1 MANQQQLALLKQGT
15 DVWNRW
21 RKEHPDIQPDLL
33 EADLVGVD
41 LKKANL
47 SFTNLNEADL
57 TLASLS
63 EANLTGAS
71 LFMTNLLNSD
81 LSRANLRRANFTFAT
96 LTAAT
101 LSSADLTQANLTA
114 AKLTAAK
121 LVKARLVEAKLN
133 KAILSKADLSGA
145 NLSRAN
151 LNRANLSGA
160 NLSRVNLSSANLSRA
175 DLSRAILTGKAN
187 LTQANLYMAILS
199 ETDFTEAVLQGAMLN
214 NASLVKT
221 NLKKANLT
229 DCSIYG
235 ISAWNVVLDGAIQSS
250 LVVTLPHEP
259 TITVDNLEVAQFIYL
274 LLNNQK
280 IRDVLNTI
288 TSKVVLILG
297 RFTPERKKVLNAIRE
312 ELRRQ
317 KYLPVLFDFE
327 KPRSQD
333 FTETI
338 ITLAHLS
345 RFIIADLTLPRSIPQ
360 ELQAIVPSLAVPVQ
374 PILEASKKE
383 YSMFRDLKKYAW
395 VLPLYQYNNLTDLL
409 ASLEEKVITPAERKA
424 TELESR

>member
-1 MANQQQLALLKQGT
+1 MANEQQLALLKQGV
-15 DVWNRW
+15 DVWTGW
-21 RKEHPDIQPDLL
+21 RKEHPDIKPDLA

-41 LKKANL
+41 LKKADL
-47 SFTNLNEADL
+47 SCANLNEADL
-57 TLASLS
+57 TLSNLK
-63 EANLTGAS
+63 EANLAGAS
-71 LFMTNLLNSD
+71 LFMAILVNAN
-81 LSRANLRRANFTFAT
+81 LSRANLSSTNFTSAT

-101 LSSADLTQANLTA
+101 LTSAELTEANLTA

-121 LVKARLVEAKLN
+121 LVNGKLVGAKLN
-133 KAILSKADLSGA
+133 KAILSKADLRGANLSHANLSRANLRGA

-151 LNRANLSGA
+151 LTK
-160 NLSRVNLSSANLSRA
+160 ANLSRA
-175 DLSRAILTGKAN
+175 DLSRAILTAKAN
-187 LTQANLYMAILS
+187 LNQANLYMAVLS
-199 ETDFTEAVLQGAMLN
+199 EADCTEAALEGAILN

-221 NLKKANLT
+221 NLTKANLT

-235 ISAWNVVLDGAIQSS
+235 ISAWNVVLDGAIQCN
-250 LVVTLPHEP
+250 LVITLPNEP

-297 RFTPERKKVLNAIRE
+297 RFTPERKRVLDAIRE

-327 KPRSQD
+327 KPRSRD

-338 ITLAHLS
+338 VTLAHLS
-345 RFIIADLTLPRSIPQ
+345 RFVIADLTLPRSIPQ
-360 ELQAIVPSLAVPVQ
+360 ELQAIVPSLAVPIQ

-383 YSMFRDLKKYAW
+383 YSMSRDLKKYAW
-395 VLPLYQYNNLTDLL
+395 VLPLYRYNSHADLL
-409 ASLEEKVITPAERKA
+409 TSLEEKVITPAEKKA
-424 TELESR
+424 TDLENS